1 MPAASPKGRALTP
14 NDHREDGRERQCSG
28 GGGGRC
34 REPPPPGGFECGARP
49 EPGRIWLA
57 LPRNRTLAGQHD
69 EAPYPDRH
77 LSMRVRATRTAAA
90 VLTFLG
96 AGSPLLAQS
105 ADLDEVRRVI
115 RAETE
120 TYYRRDAEGW
130 KRTWVQD
137 STAIRTFIT
146 SGSYSVALGWDRFG
160 PGTVESLR
168 KDPTPQAAQVT
179 WSNFVARIDGALA
192 WAEYDE
198 RTTMPTDSVPLLARQ
213 QRTLVKRDGE
223 WRILSAG
230 SFVGSSY
237 GASPDA
243 VESRLES
250 IGADLMSARKH
261 RDAIE
266 VLELNAKLFP
276 RASSA
281 HQRLGA
287 AYAAAGD
294 TGSAMRSYERSV
306 EIDPRNDASRS
317 ALAALRGK
325 KTP

>member
-1 MPAASPKGRALTP
+1 MAMTARALSVAATMLALL
-14 NDHREDGRERQCSG
+14 
-28 GGGGRC
+28 
-34 REPPPPGGFECGARP
+34 GAR
-49 EPGRIWLA
+49 G
-57 LPRNRTLAGQHD
+57 T
-69 EAPYPDRH
+69 
-77 LSMRVRATRTAAA
+77 
-90 VLTFLG
+90 
-96 AGSPLLAQS
+96 LLAQS
-105 ADLDEVRRVI
+105 ADIDEVKRVI

-146 SGSYSVALGWDRFG
+146 SGSYSVALGWEKFG
-160 PGTVESLR
+160 PGTAESLR
-168 KDPTPQAAQVT
+168 RDPTPQPARVD

-198 RTTMPTDSVPLLARQ
+198 RTTTPTDSVPLVARQ
-213 QRTLVKRDGE
+213 QRALVKRDGE

-237 GASPDA
+237 GASPIA
-243 VESRLES
+243 IESRLDR
-250 IGADLMSARKH
+250 IGSDLTAAKKH
-261 RDAIE
+261 GDAIG
-266 VLELNAKLFP
+266 VLELNARLFP

-281 HQRLGA
+281 HRRLGE

-294 TGSAMRSYERSV
+294 TARAMQSHARSLA
-306 EIDPRNDASRS
+306 IDPKNEASK
-317 ALAALRGK
+317 AELAALRAK

>member
-1 MPAASPKGRALTP
+1 
-14 NDHREDGRERQCSG
+14 
-28 GGGGRC
+28 
-34 REPPPPGGFECGARP
+34 
-49 EPGRIWLA
+49 
-57 LPRNRTLAGQHD
+57 
-69 EAPYPDRH
+69 
-77 LSMRVRATRTAAA
+77 MRTRTSAIRAAA
-90 VLTFLG
+90 AILTFLG
-96 AGSPLLAQS
+96 AGSPLAAQD
-105 ADLDEVRRVI
+105 ADVDEVKRVI

-120 TYYRRDAEGW
+120 TYYQRDAEGW

-146 SGSYSVALGWDRFG
+146 SGSYSVALGWERFG

-168 KDPTPQAAQVT
+168 RDSTPQVVQIDR
-179 WSNFVARIDGALA
+179 SNYVVRIDGSLA

-198 RTTMPTDSVPLLARQ
+198 RTTMPTGRVPLEARQ
-213 QRTLVKRDGE
+213 NRTLVKRDGE

-243 VESRLES
+243 VESRLDR
-250 IGADLMSARKH
+250 IGADLIAAKKH
-261 RDAIE
+261 QDAIE
-266 VLELNAKLFP
+266 VLKLNTKLFP

-281 HQRLGA
+281 HQRLGE

-294 TGSAMRSYERSV
+294 ATLAIRSHARAL

-317 ALAALRGK
+317 ALARLRGRK
-325 KTP
+325 AP

>member
-1 MPAASPKGRALTP
+1 M
-14 NDHREDGRERQCSG
+14 
-28 GGGGRC
+28 
-34 REPPPPGGFECGARP
+34 
-49 EPGRIWLA
+49 
-57 LPRNRTLAGQHD
+57 RT
-69 EAPYPDRH
+69 
-77 LSMRVRATRTAAA
+77 RATRTAAA

-130 KRTWVQD
+130 KGTWVQD

-168 KDPTPQAAQVT
+168 RDPTPQAAEVT

-198 RTTMPTDSVPLLARQ
+198 RTIRPTEVPLLARQ
-213 QRTLVKRDGE
+213 QRTLVKRDGV

-243 VESRLES
+243 VEARLEGV
-250 IGADLMSARKH
+250 GADLMSARKR

-294 TGSAMRSYERSV
+294 TRLAIRSYERSLQ
-306 EIDPRNDASRS
+306 IDPRNDASRA
-317 ALAALRGK
+317 ALAALRAK